1 MKVQRKKIQV
11 QKKDKI
17 DFKKYFRR
25 PQNDQLNNRIL
36 TNYNTIEYKSDLNTP
51 INNISNI
58 LSKPKFTSL
67 LDSNETFNLK
77 TEPND
82 SNYQKKYLERYQTFN
97 NKNNYSEKIKL
108 HRQNLNEIVNKLNE
122 SNIKYKNIINRN
134 NDIKGNISLNLNNN
148 YNYNYNEF
156 FTHTPTPKYL
166 ANNYKYSRLNNN
178 DTYTNTQRNKNKI
191 LKNYGER
198 TEVRNKNNR
207 INRLLD
213 NNIYD
218 INNENSNNYE
228 NINKLRNEF
237 KKISSNYFEV
247 SQQINTIPNSERDNN
262 DISYEEIIKNSSKLN
277 DILSY
282 NYKENNDSENE
293 KVFILMKLRLKNYQI
308 MINKLENENKK
319 YKDKYNNR
327 NSFSKIKNKLENEN
341 KNLKNEIE
349 ELKMNLI
356 SIKEELEDYK
366 NKFNNMNLFNKKIQ
380 EINQQLTNENEELKN
395 INSTERK
402 NNNERYLKKL
412 NEKYK
417 NISEENK
424 NMKILLKDIQL
435 KYKILQEIH
444 LELKQKDNSQI
455 KSLKKEIDNLNKK
468 LQNNEKQF
476 SEFKNLE
483 NKYNKLKNS
492 NKSLVKEKNLIEN
505 KYNEVIK
512 NKEENKKLNIKES
525 FENLY
530 KKYVSKNIK
539 KNKLKMIIGI
549 YLQKQN
555 NYFDQKIKE
564 YKDKNKKLVKS
575 VKKLND
581 EIIEFKLNKLNNNSD
596 KKENNKNI

>member
-36 TNYNTIEYKSDLNTP
+36 TNYDTIEYKSDLNTP

-156 FTHTPTPKYL
+156 FSHTPTPKYL
-166 ANNYKYSRLNNN
+166 TNNYKYSRINNN

>member
-25 PQNDQLNNRIL
+25 PQNNQLNNRIL

-51 INNISNI
+51 INNMSNI

-67 LDSNETFNLK
+67 LDSNEAFNLK

-122 SNIKYKNIINRN
+122 SNNKYKNIINRN

-178 DTYTNTQRNKNKI
+178 DIYTNTQRNKNKM